1 MLAPQPAP
9 LCAPPP
15 RRAVFRGQALGGTA
29 DSRNG
34 IPFLLFR
41 PTHPRVAGLAGFSP
55 TQRVRP
61 RMPVCP
67 LRVRNAATGHG
78 GHGCSGSC
86 KSRGT
91 AARLGSCP
99 VLIRAR
105 SAAPASKVTAAGAER
120 NLVASMATLRDVGC
134 ARPGQRPAHRRRP
147 APRAPGQNQRPAAHA
162 LWTSLDE
169 ALGASP
175 ISVRL
180 AAPPQH
186 HGGARLWRLSSRG
199 RLGVCRPGDKSSRG
213 RLG

>member
-86 KSRGT
+86 QSKGNSSQTRFLPCADPRALGRP
-91 AARLGSCP
+91 RLQG
-99 VLIRAR
+99 
-105 SAAPASKVTAAGAER
+105 
-120 NLVASMATLRDVGC
+120 
-134 ARPGQRPAHRRRP
+134 HRRRYGGRARWPRSAMSDAPVPGRDQRIAGAPRP
-147 APRAPGQNQRPAAHA
+147 APPGKISAPRPTPSGRAWTRRWERRPSPFGSPPRRNTTVEHA
-162 LWTSLDE
+162 F
-169 ALGASP
+169 
-175 ISVRL
+175 
-180 AAPPQH
+180 
-186 HGGARLWRLSSRG
+186 
-199 RLGVCRPGDKSSRG
+199 GVCRPGDDLAFVVQGTSRPG
-213 RLG
+213 DDSDDL